1 MEEVPGWQKEL
12 NNIPI
17 SWISLTHCALR
28 KKKSREKRKKGVLMN
43 ILEMRKK
50 EGKECDRED
59 ANKKKKRLFN
69 FLTDIDPALVGFTWC
84 VCSDS

>member
-28 KKKSREKRKKGVLMN
+28 KKSRREEKKGSAY

-59 ANKKKKRLFN
+59 ANKKEEEKEATFQLF
-69 FLTDIDPALVGFTWC
+69 DRH
-84 VCSDS
+84 